1 MENKNTYTKDH
12 PYMRSLDKA
21 LTQYFVVKCNDVGGA
36 IHGEDYEEMK
46 EAILDALFYP
56 PAVAFHGYQVQGREE
71 LDNWKERY
79 KGYREWKKKIPMEEL
94 AHLEEEYNMKGNEP
108 VTTKDEDPI
117 HYWYDKDNRMV

>member
-46 EAILDALFYP
+46 EAILDALFHP
-56 PAVAFHGYQVQGREE
+56 PAVREE

-79 KGYREWKKKIPMEEL
+79 KGYREWNLRDRE
-94 AHLEEEYNMKGNEP
+94 NEP

>member
-46 EAILDALFYP
+46 EAILDALFHP
-56 PAVAFHGYQVQGREE
+56 PAVREE

-79 KGYREWKKKIPMEEL
+79 KGYRDWKKKIPMKDL
-94 AHLEEEYNMKGNEP
+94 ADLEEVHDGCFDDRN
-108 VTTKDEDPI
+108 
-117 HYWYDKDNRMV
+117 WFDKDNKMV